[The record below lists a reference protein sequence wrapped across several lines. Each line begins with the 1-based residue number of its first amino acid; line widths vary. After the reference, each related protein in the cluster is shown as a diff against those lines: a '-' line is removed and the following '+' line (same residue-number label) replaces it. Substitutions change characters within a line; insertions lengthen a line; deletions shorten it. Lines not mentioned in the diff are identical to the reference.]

1 MIVKPGIGTT
11 FYGRLPVILNQD
23 IVESCDIVC
32 LHTAADKT
40 DVDTAE
46 AVRKMN
52 PEARVW
58 MGIPANYLSRMDL
71 FQSRKKVLEEC
82 DRVASIALDAGVEVL
97 ELNGEGSSDG
107 KVVGDW
113 IGPMGDA
120 AEAAR
125 LEELGKAVM
134 EQLKS
139 KTQGKLAIGWTS
151 HDGTGFR
158 IPRKLLLGVDL
169 HSPQHYPAYE
179 NHVVNQRE
187 LDRRIRWSK
196 GQWDHLAARGIVDGA
211 VCPYGARW
219 SPYFQGWGHSV
230 GALVW
235 GLCEAPTARLWAC
248 PGSWSDNALPALRA
262 ARKLRAKYGHGPD
275 AVERFQ
281 KDVGLSAD
289 GAVGPLTLGALG
301 L

>member
-1 MIVKPGIGTT
+1 MTIKPGIGAT
-11 FYGRLPVILNQD
+11 FYGKLPVILNQD
-23 IVESCDIVC
+23 VVESCDIVC

-40 DVDTAE
+40 DVQTAE
-46 AVRKMN
+46 AVRQMN

-58 MGIPANYLSRMDL
+58 LGIPANYLSRMDL
-71 FQSRKKVLEEC
+71 FQSRKRVLEEC

-125 LEELGKAVM
+125 LEELGKAVT
-134 EQLKS
+134 ERLKS
-139 KTQGKLAIGWTS
+139 KLQGKVAIGWTS

-158 IPRKLLLGVDL
+158 IPRKLLQGVDL

-179 NHVVNQRE
+179 NHVVTQRE
-187 LDRRIRWSK
+187 LDRRIQWSK
-196 GQWDHLAARGIVDGA
+196 GQWDHLAARGIVDGS
-211 VCPYGARW
+211 VCPYGSRW
-219 SPYFQGWGHSV
+219 SPYLQGWGHSI

-248 PGSWSDNALPALRA
+248 PGSWSPNALPALRA
-262 ARKLRAKYGHGPD
+262 ARKIREKYGYGPN
-275 AVERFQ
+275 AIELFQ
-281 KDVGLSAD
+281 KDVRLSAD
-289 GAVGPLTLGALG
+289 GIVGPMTLAALG

>member
-1 MIVKPGIGTT
+1 MTIKPGIGAT
-11 FYGRLPVILNQD
+11 FYGKLPVILNQD
-23 IVESCDIVC
+23 VVESCDIVC

-40 DVDTAE
+40 DVQTAE
-46 AVRKMN
+46 TVRQMN

-58 MGIPANYLSRMDL
+58 LGIPANYLSRMDL
-71 FQSRKKVLEEC
+71 FQSRKRVLEEC

-113 IGPMGDA
+113 ISPMGDA

-125 LEELGKAVM
+125 LEELGRAVT
-134 EQLKS
+134 ERLKS
-139 KTQGKLAIGWTS
+139 KLQGKVAIGWTS

-158 IPRKLLLGVDL
+158 IPRKLLQGVDL

-179 NHVVNQRE
+179 NHVVTQRE
-187 LDRRIRWSK
+187 LDRRIQWSR
-196 GQWDHLAARGIVDGA
+196 GQWDHLAARGIVDGS
-211 VCPYGARW
+211 VCPYGTRW
-219 SPYFQGWGHSV
+219 SPYLQGWGHSV

-248 PGSWSDNALPALRA
+248 PGSWSPNALPALRA
-262 ARKLRAKYGHGPD
+262 ARKIREKYGYGPN
-275 AVERFQ
+275 AIELFQ
-281 KDVGLSAD
+281 KDVRLSAD
-289 GAVGPLTLGALG
+289 GIVGPMTLAALG